1 MEPKFKLISS
11 SSMETFEERLERFV
25 ASLGADDIVVD
36 IKFSTTPAG
45 EGVAYSALVHY
56 QRTEAWSDG

>member
-1 MEPKFKLISS
+1 
-11 SSMETFEERLERFV
+11 METFEERLERFV